1 MATTNTS
8 SKWHWYV
15 RGKGAN
21 RYLGIVDDEGAAP
34 TTALDIDIWYNSV
47 PDEIASDDDTLGI
60 ADAYMMGLIKGVAGE
75 IMQMSGIVSP
85 LTATYQRDF
94 ERAVYDATHDNI
106 AETQQPA
113 IQAPLN
119 LRVNE

>member
-8 SKWHWYV
+8 SWWHWYV

-21 RYLGIVDDEGAAP
+21 RYLGLVDDEGDPPSVAY
-34 TTALDIDIWYNSV
+34 DIDIWYDSV
-47 PDEIASDDDTLGI
+47 PDEITSDDDTLGI
-60 ADAYMMGLIKGVAGE
+60 ADAYMMGLIKGVAAE
-75 IMQMSGIVSP
+75 IMQMNGIVSP

-94 ERAVYDATHDNI
+94 EKSIYDATHDNI
-106 AETQQPA
+106 AETQQPL
-113 IQAPLN
+113 IQSPLN